1 MIFLLWLAC
10 GEKEDSAELEIQEHL
25 PNTVTVDDYR
35 PDVEFSTAQEC
46 ASCHPTHYDD
56 WSQSMHA
63 YAAHSPVFDAMAQKA
78 FRDTSGEVGNFCTS
92 CHSPIGAIYGES
104 GASTAE
110 TRSELSK
117 NSISCEVCHSAVNHV
132 QPVGNLSLEF
142 STTGEKYGPYGTS
155 DNEGHESSYSDL
167 VQSPEFCGSCH
178 DVYNFPG
185 IRIEEAY
192 TEYSQ
197 SPAKEMGLSCQDCHM
212 GTVPGQPSAR
222 SVGPI
227 AVVEGKTYPDRK
239 LSSHRFIGPDY
250 SLLDTFPY
258 ADDVNASSIAQ
269 EEMFTQIQQLLE
281 NSIHIAEIRHIEEEI
296 NGQIQTV
303 VEVDIE
309 SLTAGHNVPTG
320 FTSERQLWIDI
331 TILSADG
338 VALESGKLDQNGD
351 LFDNHSEFVQMNPLD
366 KDLNLVNFQS
376 KNIKRQGLPDFP
388 ILEEVIFPFDAD
400 YIQKHSIKPMEIR
413 TVRYVMQKRSYITVQ
428 ASLKYRNLPPY
439 LLRALQLDHLVP
451 RLRVFTLDEKEYSSQ

>member
-1 MIFLLWLAC
+1 MILLLWLAC
-10 GEKEDSAELEIQEHL
+10 GEKEDSAEYEIQENL
-25 PNTVTVDDYR
+25 PDTVTVDDYR
-35 PDVEFSTAQEC
+35 PDVAFSESKDC

-104 GASTAE
+104 GASTAD

-117 NSISCEVCHSAVNHV
+117 NSISCEVCHSAVNHS
-132 QPVGNLSLEF
+132 QPVGDLSLEF
-142 STTGEKYGPYGTS
+142 STTGEKHGPYGTS
-155 DNEGHESSYSDL
+155 ENEGHDSSYSDL
-167 VQSPEFCGSCH
+167 IQSPEFCGSCH

-197 SPAKEMGLSCQDCHM
+197 SPAKEIGLSCQDCHM
-212 GTVPGQPSAR
+212 GSVPGQPSVK

-227 AVVEGKTYPDRK
+227 AVVDGQTYPDRE

-258 ADDVNASSIAQ
+258 ADDVDASSIAQ
-269 EEMFTQIQQLLE
+269 EEMFTQIQQLLQ
-281 NSIHIAEIRHIEEEI
+281 NAIHIADIRQSEEEI
-296 NGQIQTV
+296 NGQIHTV

-331 TILSADG
+331 TILSSDE
-338 VALESGKLDQNGD
+338 VTLESGKLDTNGD
-351 LFDNHSEFVQMNPLD
+351 LFDDHSEIVQLNPLQ
-366 KDLNLVNFQS
+366 KDLHLVNFQS

-400 YIQKHSIKPMEIR
+400 YIQKNSIKPMEIR
-413 TVRYVMQKRSYITVQ
+413 TVRYVIARRNYITVQ

-439 LLRALQLDHLVP
+439 LLRALQLEHLIP
-451 RLRVFTLDEKEYSSQ
+451 RLRVFTLDEKDYTSQ

>member
-1 MIFLLWLAC
+1 MILVIWLAC
-10 GEKEDSAELEIQEHL
+10 AEKEDSGEVEMNGHL
-25 PNTVTVDDYR
+25 PETVTVDDYR
-35 PDVEFSTAQEC
+35 PEVEFSSAKEC
-46 ASCHPTHYDD
+46 ASCHPSHYDD

-110 TRSELSK
+110 TRSEISK
-117 NSISCEVCHSAVNHV
+117 DSISCEVCHSAVEHT

-142 STTGEKYGPYGTS
+142 TTTGEKYGPYGTS
-155 DNEGHESSYSDL
+155 DNEGHDSYSSDL
-167 VQSPEFCGSCH
+167 LQSAEFCGSCH

-192 TEYSQ
+192 TEYAQ
-197 SPAKEMGLSCQDCHM
+197 SPAKEMGTTCQDCHM
-212 GTVPGQPSAR
+212 GSVPGQPSSRA
-222 SVGPI
+222 VGPI
-227 AVVEGKTYPDRK
+227 AVVEGKTYPDRE

-258 ADDVNASSIAQ
+258 PDDVDASLAPQ
-269 EEMFTQIQQLLE
+269 EEMFVQIQQLLE
-281 NSIHIAEIRHIEEEI
+281 NSVRIGEIRQSEEDI
-296 NGQIQTV
+296 NGERKTV

-309 SLTAGHNVPTG
+309 SLTPGHHVPTG
-320 FTSERQLWIDI
+320 FTSERQLWLDI
-331 TILSADG
+331 RIVSDDG
-338 VALESGKLDQNGD
+338 VVLESGQLDSNGD
-351 LFDNHSEFVQMNPLD
+351 LFDKHSKIVQSNPLKID
-366 KDLNLVNFQS
+366 IDLVNIQS

-400 YIQKHSIKPMEIR
+400 YIQKNSLRPLEKR
-413 TVRYVMQKRSYITVQ
+413 TVRYVIPKRAFITVET
-428 ASLKYRNLPPY
+428 SLKYRNLPPF

-451 RLRVFTLDEKEYSSQ
+451 RLRVFTLDEAGFTTQ